1 MTKIINLL
9 VAILLFLLSWAILF
23 PTEKANLGFYQSR
36 SYMISQVEPMVPEG
50 RPLVPEPNPVMPKGE
65 PLVPERE
72 SLIPEDEPFVPEPDQ
87 LIPEREPIPPE
98 NW

>member
-9 VAILLFLLSWAILF
+9 VAILLFLLSGAILF

-50 RPLVPEPNPVMPKGE
+50 RPLVPEPNPVMPEGE
-65 PLVPERE
+65 PLVPERIFNPRGRAVCTGAR
-72 SLIPEDEPFVPEPDQ
+72 SADS
-87 LIPEREPIPPE
+87 
-98 NW
+98 